1 MKTLLTT
8 IATLLTF
15 AISQVTLAAGFH
27 TPQASAAYV
36 GQGQTGITNLENAS
50 MVVHNPAAMVFLRS
64 GTQAYGGL
72 VRYDTEYSYDTIEGA
87 SNPATTIHE
96 PSVAPHAYIAHNS
109 DDWAF
114 GTGATSPF
122 NSGVEWPAGWEGQD
136 VLTKIKLNVL
146 NQPVVFAQKL
156 SDNLAIGGGI
166 NFLAA
171 NILLE
176 QVIEDETID
185 VEVPATLGGTAT
197 ATGANFAVYYQRG
210 NWSAGATHN
219 TGYALNGRGSAQ
231 FDTSDDPDLT
241 DNFPDG
247 DITVNLNIP
256 SLTEAAVSYRS
267 YLGGGDGYQL
277 GAWSVELGATYAT
290 WSDYDEIV
298 ITYSEEKPATETTT
312 ETDWFDVTDY
322 KIGGF
327 YALREDMKVRFGYYM
342 TASPIPEEH
351 LGPSTPDGEGR
362 DSFFTGLGYKY
373 GDLLFDAAYIY
384 TIFKDSQTETND
396 ELTGEYKDGRAQ
408 TLAFSVGYRLN

>member
-1 MKTLLTT
+1 MKTLVISLT
-8 IATLLTF
+8 ALLAFFSTQ
-15 AISQVTLAAGFH
+15 SLLAAGFH
-27 TPQASAAYV
+27 TPQASASYV
-36 GQGQTGITNLENAS
+36 GQGQTGITTLENAS

-72 VRYDTEYSYDTIEGA
+72 VRYDTEYNYDTLEGD
-87 SNPATTIHE
+87 NPATTTHE

-122 NSGVEWPAGWEGQD
+122 NSGVEWPDGWEGQD

-176 QVIEDETID
+176 QIVVDETINA
-185 VEVPATLGGTAT
+185 EVPATLGGSATAT
-197 ATGANFAVYYQRG
+197 AANFAVYYQRG

-219 TGYALNGRGSAQ
+219 TGYTLNGKGSAE

-247 DITVNLNIP
+247 AITVNLNIP
-256 SLTEAAVSYRS
+256 SLTEAAVAYRS

-298 ITYSEEKPATETTT
+298 INYSEELP
-312 ETDWFDVTDY
+312 TDESVITNNWKDVTDY

-327 YALREDMKVRFGYYM
+327 YAFREDMKVRFGYYM

-362 DSFFTGLGYKY
+362 DSLFTGFGYKY
-373 GDLLFDAAYIY
+373 GNLLFDAAYIY
-384 TIFKDSQTETND
+384 TVFKDSKTETNED
-396 ELTGEYKDGRAQ
+396 LTGEYKDGRAQ